1 MLIPHFGPLF
11 RLSAETKARAC
22 VGGAARSRKSNP
34 LIGTRN
40 GFLFLP
46 IGSPSDLTFPA
57 QESRRETR
65 AIARDSTR
73 PIIQDRTECDV
84 HISRAFFRGSPLRRR
99 SRGGLAPAIIII
111 SPFFRSHFV
120 RPRSDRGYQLS
131 LAATQL
137 ASNYSLVQ
145 VSTPV
150 PATPLRFPDFPRSV
164 SPVPRLPRSGTI
176 AVDHAYV
183 TRRNPRLLSFAPSFM
198 ATRKRR
204 DSRLIIEQRE

>member
-84 HISRAFFRGSPLRRR
+84 P
-99 SRGGLAPAIIII
+99 
-111 SPFFRSHFV
+111 HFV

>member
-84 HISRAFFRGSPLRRR
+84 RIFPRFAVAPAVTWRPGAGDNYHFAFFPLAFCATEIGS
-99 SRGGLAPAIIII
+99 GI
-111 SPFFRSHFV
+111 
-120 RPRSDRGYQLS
+120 
-131 LAATQL
+131 
-137 ASNYSLVQ
+137 
-145 VSTPV
+145 PV
-150 PATPLRFPDFPRSV
+150 
-164 SPVPRLPRSGTI
+164 VPRGDT
-176 AVDHAYV
+176 A
-183 TRRNPRLLSFAPSFM
+183 
-198 ATRKRR
+198 
-204 DSRLIIEQRE
+204 RE